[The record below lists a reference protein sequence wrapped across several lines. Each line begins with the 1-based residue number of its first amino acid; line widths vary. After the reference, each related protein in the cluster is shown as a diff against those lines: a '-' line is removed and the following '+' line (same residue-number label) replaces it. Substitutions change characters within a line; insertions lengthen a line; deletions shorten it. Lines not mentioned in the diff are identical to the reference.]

1 MKAPN
6 LLALSA
12 AVLITAA
19 SLAAVNHSITVVP
32 LAEINGVKVIDL
44 APVNVTPSA
53 EEMRAAALTAVTE
66 VTGQPAPGGLGVR
79 AEADLPLIGA
89 PMAMPYYSFGNKLGR
104 ISTKE

>member
-19 SLAAVNHSITVVP
+19 GLAAMDHGVARVP
-32 LAEINGVKVIDL
+32 VAEINGIHVIDL

-53 EEMRAAALTAVTE
+53 EELRAAALTAVIHAPAL
-66 VTGQPAPGGLGVR
+66 PAPNSLGGR
-79 AEADLPLIGA
+79 AEADIPLVGSQL
-89 PMAMPYYSFGNKLGR
+89 AMPYYSFGNKLGR
-104 ISTKE
+104 ITKE